1 MADTNLA
8 DWTKQVSAAGMALD
22 KDFGKAMTK
31 SYTKVVIF
39 NKLLGPFYNL
49 WLKLKTG
56 IGAVLAPMKGLLVP
70 LGIMEKTVDGIR
82 MSFLGMIGI
91 LFTVISVFAYLTS
104 SVGSAGGGTGELVSA
119 LSGLKDILIGV
130 IQQIMAFDFGPAI
143 EMAKSVLTEFGTFFV
158 SVVTLMVEILT
169 WWISTWLSVVE
180 AMYDHGVFHALLA
193 VFMGIWAG
201 ISAIFGSFQ
210 KAFEDLGITGGS
222 VTSSLTSAFNKF
234 GSFLVD
240 SGIVDFI
247 VLFIETLG
255 LLFEVA
261 GVIFGKL
268 IELVVY
274 LAVEIGGALGDAS
287 AGGAFMTFL
296 GLIEGVITG
305 IISIFTGLLSW
316 MNTFLNDLLY
326 IFTAENPFD
335 ALAEVAGN
343 KVDWI
348 INKMVG
354 IKDAIFEFITPPIEA
369 VGNAFST
376 MLDGAGDAIQFAIDG
391 IVGIFEGFLDAV
403 QEIFD
408 MIPDFGDVVGGVSD
422 FVGSIGGSIGGIFS
436 GSGGGVATGPTSGYP
451 AILHGTEAVVPLP
464 DGRSIPVAIEGEG
477 MGGGGTTNITN
488 DNTLNENTVNIT
500 VSGAN
505 GNPQDIAKAV
515 SKEVQ
520 RVFKS
525 RSRSGGYGRGI

>member
-8 DWTKQVSAAGMALD
+8 DWTNQVSAAGMALD

-31 SYTKVVIF
+31 SYTKVVVF

-82 MSFLGMIGI
+82 MSFLGLIGI
-91 LFTVISVFAYLTS
+91 LFTVVSVFAYLTS
-104 SVGSAGGGTGELVSA
+104 SVGSAGGGTGELISA
-119 LSGLKDILIGV
+119 LSGLKDILMGV

-201 ISAIFGSFQ
+201 ISAIFDSFQ
-210 KAFEDLGITGGS
+210 KAFEGLGITGGS

-234 GSFLVD
+234 GSFLID

-247 VLFIETLG
+247 LLFIETLG

-268 IELVVY
+268 AELVVY
-274 LAVEIGGALGDAS
+274 LAVEIGGALGDAG

-296 GLIEGVITG
+296 GVVEWVITS
-305 IISIFTGLLSW
+305 IISFFTGLLSW
-316 MNTFLNDLLY
+316 INTFLSDLLY
-326 IFTAENPFD
+326 IFTAENPFN

-348 INKMVG
+348 KNKLSNLLEGPKQAIANG
-354 IKDAIFEFITPPIEA
+354 IAFI
-369 VGNAFST
+369 
-376 MLDGAGDAIQFAIDG
+376 
-391 IVGIFEGFLDAV
+391 EGLFQSFLETVTD
-403 QEIFD
+403 IFD
-408 MIPDFGDVVGGVSD
+408 KIPDFGDIVDGVGG
-422 FVGSIGGSIGGIFS
+422 FVDSVGGAITGVFS
-436 GSGGGVATGPTSGYP
+436 GSGGGIATGPTSGYP

>member
-1 MADTNLA
+1 
-8 DWTKQVSAAGMALD
+8 
-22 KDFGKAMTK
+22 MT
-31 SYTKVVIF
+31 
-39 NKLLGPFYNL
+39 
-49 WLKLKTG
+49 
-56 IGAVLAPMKGLLVP
+56 
-70 LGIMEKTVDGIR
+70 
-82 MSFLGMIGI
+82 
-91 LFTVISVFAYLTS
+91 
-104 SVGSAGGGTGELVSA
+104 
-119 LSGLKDILIGV
+119 SG
-130 IQQIMAFDFGPAI
+130 
-143 EMAKSVLTEFGTFFV
+143 
-158 SVVTLMVEILT
+158 
-169 WWISTWLSVVE
+169 
-180 AMYDHGVFHALLA
+180 
-193 VFMGIWAG
+193 
-201 ISAIFGSFQ
+201 
-210 KAFEDLGITGGS
+210 
-222 VTSSLTSAFNKF
+222 LTSAFNKF

-268 IELVVY
+268 VELVVY
-274 LAVEIGGALGDAS
+274 LAVEIGGALGDAG
-287 AGGAFMTFL
+287 AGGAFMAFL
-296 GLIEGVITG
+296 GVIEWVITT
-305 IISIFTGLLSW
+305 IISFFTGLLSW
-316 MNTFLNDLLY
+316 INTFLSDLLY
-326 IFTAENPFD
+326 IFTAENPFN

-348 INKMVG
+348 KNKLSNLLEGPKQAIANG
-354 IKDAIFEFITPPIEA
+354 IGFI
-369 VGNAFST
+369 
-376 MLDGAGDAIQFAIDG
+376 
-391 IVGIFEGFLDAV
+391 EGLFQSFLDTV
-403 QEIFD
+403 QYIFD
-408 MIPDFGDVVGGVSD
+408 QIPDFGDIVDGVGG
-422 FVGSIGGSIGGIFS
+422 FVDSVGGAIGGIFS

-464 DGRSIPVAIEGEG
+464 DGRSIPVAIQGEG